1 MRTCSNDGG
10 GAEITPFSKSICE
23 RFAEEKPRLSQSSM
37 HSHLEQVVLCSL
49 KQKATLM
56 HDYWRPDEYKSLPV
70 ATGTTRPLPQGSVRR
85 PSKIARE
92 TLLFNG

>member
-23 RFAEEKPRLSQSSM
+23 RFAEEKPQLSQSSM

-56 HDYWRPDEYKSLPV
+56 HAYWRPDEYKSLPV
-70 ATGTTRPLPQGSVRR
+70 ATGNNKATPAGGVRR